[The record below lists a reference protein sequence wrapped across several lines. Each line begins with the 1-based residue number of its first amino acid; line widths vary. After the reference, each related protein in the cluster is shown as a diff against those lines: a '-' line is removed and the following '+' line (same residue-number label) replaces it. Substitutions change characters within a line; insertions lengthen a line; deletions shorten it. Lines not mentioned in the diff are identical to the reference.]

1 MKTYDIVIIGSGLA
15 GLMTAMVCLKRGF
28 SVLMIEK
35 NSYIGGTSLKSE
47 LKMAIC
53 NSSFQH
59 KANIKDNKKLFINDI
74 SKVSE
79 YLNQDYHA
87 KNLAYFSSK
96 AFNFLLENGIKFKP
110 LVMQDKDHSTPRTL
124 ILEENIVTIMFSK
137 ILQFN
142 QFNILKEHELL
153 HVKLCKNNYHELVIK
168 NYKSDKTFG
177 LKNINTVFATGGYSQ
192 DKTFRCIQNP
202 LTKNI
207 DSQTQKNA
215 NASSL
220 KILLNLGAAG
230 VHLEQMRYAFIF
242 PISILKYSFLCDN
255 ITNNRFC
262 NEDENRQTLAFNIL
276 SNMQKHNT
284 NSFPIAIFDSK
295 GIDSID
301 TCIVE
306 NLKKNNILVSF
317 QNIKQICNFYK
328 FDYKKLNKNL
338 KIYNNF
344 VNHAK
349 DETFYKNITQSNILS
364 IDKAP
369 FFTMQVKPQLN
380 YTQGGV
386 MVNKYYQVQDYDKNI
401 IKGIYACGEAT
412 GGVFGK
418 SRLINTSSTDCIVS
432 AYIASWHI
440 KI

>member
-1 MKTYDIVIIGSGLA
+1 MKTYDVVIIGSGIA
-15 GLMTAMVCLKRGF
+15 GLIAAFMCLKKGF

-53 NSSFQH
+53 NSSFQK
-59 KANIKDNKKLFINDI
+59 KANIKDKYELFIKDI
-74 SKVSE
+74 SIVSG
-79 YLNQDYHA
+79 YLNQSYHA

-96 AFNFLLENGIKFKP
+96 AFNFLVENGVKFKP
-110 LVMQDKDHSTPRTL
+110 LVMQDKDHSVPRTH
-124 ILEENIVTIMFSK
+124 ILDENIITFLFEK
-137 ILQFN
+137 IIKFEK
-142 QFNILKEHELL
+142 FDILKQSELL
-153 HVKLCKNNYHELVIK
+153 HVIKKSNFYELIIK
-168 NYKSDKTFG
+168 NHDNNKIYSLNNKITF
-177 LKNINTVFATGGYSQ
+177 FATGGYSQ

-230 VHLEQMRYAFIF
+230 VHLEQMRYAFVF

-262 NEDENRQTLAFNIL
+262 NEDENRQSLAFNIL
-276 SNMQKHNT
+276 SNMQKQNT
-284 NSFPIAIFDSK
+284 NSFPIAIFDSR

-301 TCIVE
+301 TFVVQ
-306 NLKKNNILVSF
+306 NLIQNKIIILF
-317 QNIKQICNFYK
+317 NELKDICNYYK
-328 FDYKKLNKNL
+328 FDYKKLNKNI

-344 VNHAK
+344 MNNAK
-349 DETFYKNITQSNILS
+349 DENFHKNITKSNILS
-364 IDKAP
+364 IEKPP
-369 FFTMQVKPQLN
+369 FYAIEVKPQLN

-386 MVNKYYQVQDYDKNI
+386 MVNENYQVLDYDKNI

-418 SRLINTSSTDCIVS
+418 SRLVNTSSTDCIVS
-432 AYIASWHI
+432 AYVASLHVN
-440 KI
+440 